1 MKKNNGSAVIT
12 RFILFICSV
21 ACTVMVMLLTASSCF
36 ADDGGVARI
45 GDVYYDTLQEAFDA
59 CADGQVQA
67 GSTIYLMKDITAEVS
82 GSTGTGNKI
91 YAEVKSGKDITLD
104 LNGHKI
110 QAAKDVIIL
119 TIPYMKKLTMT
130 DSSGAKTGELIANGR
145 AAVSVTSSSEFIFN
159 GGKISGN
166 VGSFGI
172 LDANW
177 GYITMNGGVIEGNL
191 PIDVCN
197 GSELTIKSGTITATN
212 SGTAIE
218 SEKSKITIRGG
229 TITGGKSSSGYIT
242 DTIYIEGGSLDI
254 SGGKIVS
261 LKRAVVLDKYQ
272 YNSNSEP
279 KPATGYLGG
288 GTIEAPET
296 GVYITNGS
304 TFEMMGGTITAATGV
319 NANYNGK
326 ALLYGGKVSGT
337 KEAVLIEGKGDY
349 ASSAMVAGDAKLTGL
364 ENGNALVLKGKGSAT
379 IMNGSLISDNGIGLL
394 VQDSASCELKPAN
407 SGGYSPNMYSNIN
420 AKTCISLNGSDSG
433 DPASVTIDAVDANGE
448 TAVELSGCYDVKV
461 NDGFFSGDT
470 MFSTAGNGKATVAGG
485 SYQKDISD
493 LIGSDEHLVFDENAE
508 VYVMGQQL
516 MPVSSFFKQG
526 YYRLTKKDLIYGPEV
541 TEPTCIMPAH
551 KASYFCNGCGRY
563 FENEDHTGEMT
574 FKEVFGVEDY
584 SQMVFGPHDLKYV
597 AEVSAGCETT
607 GMAAHYECNLC
618 NMWFR
623 DEAGTQGTSSEQ
635 CVINALGHNYGAWT
649 YLNED
654 QHQRICSRV
663 ASHVETEYHTWD
675 DGVVTKE
682 ATETEEG
689 IRTYT
694 CTACNATYAE
704 PIAKIDPSGSGSGG
718 NNQDP
723 EKPSGNDPDNGQSSG
738 SNPAPGQS
746 SGGNP
751 AQMGTDGT
759 AVGPGASAAAAEM
772 AITNMVSDD
781 DPQGTVFGKLA
792 LKSPKQKKTSIDLR
806 WNTVPNASL
815 YVIYGNKC
823 GKGIKPVKL
832 AAVNGNRQTVSTV
845 ANQKVAKGT
854 YYKFIVVALDKNNNV
869 VSSSRVIHVATKGGK
884 VGNHKKVTVSKSV
897 IKKAKKLKVGKSL
910 KLKAKAVPQAK
921 KLKVKKHVAVRY
933 ESTDVNIATVSK
945 KGVVK
950 AKSKGTCYVYAYAQN
965 GVFKT
970 IKVVVK

>member
-12 RFILFICSV
+12 RFISFVCSV
-21 ACTVMVMLLTASSCF
+21 ACMVIVMLLAASSCF
-36 ADDGGVARI
+36 AEDGGVARI

-59 CADGQVQA
+59 CTDSNIPA
-67 GSTIYLMKDITAEVS
+67 GSTIYLMKDITAEVTGGT
-82 GSTGTGNKI
+82 GSGNKI

-119 TIPYMKKLTMT
+119 SIPYMKKLTMT
-130 DSSGAKTGELIANGR
+130 DSSEAKTGELIANER
-145 AAVSVTSSSEFIFN
+145 AAVSVVASGEFIFN
-159 GGKISGN
+159 GGKLSGN

-177 GYITMNGGVIEGNL
+177 GYITMNGGVIEGNH
-191 PIDVCN
+191 PVDVCN
-197 GSELTIKSGTITATN
+197 SSVLTINNGIITATT
-212 SGTAIE
+212 SGRVIE
-218 SEKSKITIRGG
+218 SEESKIRIRGG
-229 TITGGKSSSGYIT
+229 TITGGKSSTGYIT
-242 DTIYIEGGSLDI
+242 DTIYIEGGSLDM

-261 LKRAVVLDKYQ
+261 LKRAVVLVKYQ
-272 YNSNSEP
+272 YNSSSEP

-296 GVYITNGS
+296 GVYISNGS
-304 TFEMMGGTITAATGV
+304 TFEMTGGTITAATGV

-337 KEAVLIEGKGDY
+337 TEAVLIEGKGEY
-349 ASSAMVAGDAKLTGL
+349 ASSAVVAGDAKLTGL
-364 ENGNALVLKGKGSAT
+364 ENGNALVLKGKSSAT
-379 IMNGSLISDNGIGLL
+379 VMKGNLVSNKGNGLL
-394 VQDSASCELKPAN
+394 VQDSASCELKPAT

-420 AKTCISLNGSDSG
+420 AKTCISVNGSDSG
-433 DPASVTIDAVDANGE
+433 DPASVIIDAVDANGE
-448 TAVELSGCYDVKV
+448 TAVELAGSYDVQV

-470 MFSTAGNGKATVAGG
+470 MFSTAGNGKATVTGG

-508 VYVMGQQL
+508 VYVMEQQL
-516 MPVSSFFKQG
+516 MPGSSFFKQG
-526 YYRLTKKDLIYGPEV
+526 YYRLTKKDLEYFPET
-541 TEPTCIMPAH
+541 TESTCIMPAH
-551 KASYFCNGCGRY
+551 KACYLCYGCGRY
-563 FENEDHTGEMT
+563 FKNEDHTGEMT
-574 FKEVFGVEDY
+574 FKDVFGVDDFT
-584 SQMVFGPHDLKYV
+584 QLAPGPHDLKDI
-597 AEVSAGCETT
+597 AEIPAGCEST
-607 GMAAHYECNLC
+607 GVAAHYECNLC
-618 NMWFR
+618 GMWFS
-623 DEAGTQGTSSEQ
+623 DEAGTQATNSEQ

-663 ASHVETEYHTWD
+663 TSHVETEYHTWD
-675 DGVVTKE
+675 GGVVTKE
-682 ATETEEG
+682 PTETEEG
-689 IRTYT
+689 VRTYT
-694 CTACNATYAE
+694 CTACNATYTE
-704 PIAKIDPSGSGSGG
+704 SIAKIDPSGSDPGG
-718 NNQDP
+718 NGGN
-723 EKPSGNDPDNGQSSG
+723 SGTENDPTPGQSSG

-751 AQMGTDGT
+751 EQMGNDGT
-759 AVGPGASAAAAEM
+759 AVGLGASAAAAEK

-897 IKKAKKLKVGKSL
+897 IRKAKKLKVGKSL
-910 KLKAKAVPQAK
+910 KLKAKAVPQSK

-950 AKSKGTCYVYAYAQN
+950 AKNKGTCYVYAYAQN
-965 GVFKT
+965 GVFKA